1 MLDES
6 ILQSRPEKARTT
18 VRSGKPP
25 DPSDDDLRGMVRARL
40 AEGHLPI
47 VHGMSRSQRGSGRP
61 CVVCRRAVEPIEV
74 EREVTGVSGAVLAA
88 HEACYKPW
96 REESR
101 VWRDLVAVGE
111 AADRSGVTAWRRT

>member
-6 ILQSRPEKARTT
+6 VLEPPPEKARAT
-18 VRSGKPP
+18 VLSSKPAGP
-25 DPSDDDLRGMVRARL
+25 PGEDLRGLVRARL
-40 AEGHLPI
+40 AEGRLPA

-61 CVVCRRAVEPIEV
+61 CIVCRRAVEPIEV
-74 EREVTGVSGAVLAA
+74 ERELTGVSGAVLTA

-101 VWRDLVAVGE
+101 AWRDPGTAGE
-111 AADRSGVTAWRRT
+111 AADRLGATAGRRT